1 MVAFKALATQGPR
14 WLRMGLLAG
23 FVALASGCAHDLYSW
38 GGYDRMLYNQYKDPT
53 QAEAMRVGLTEHL
66 AALEQANLKVGPGLY
81 AELGTLYLERGDA
94 ETAIGYYEREKQAWP
109 ESAALMS
116 VMIKN
121 LQRTGAKTATRK
133 TANPGAATATTQ
145 GKTQ

>member
-1 MVAFKALATQGPR
+1 MTACMAMATR
-14 WLRMGLLAG
+14 SVRCLRLGLLAG
-23 FVALASGCAHDLYSW
+23 VVALATGCAHDLYNW

-66 AALEQANLKVGPGLY
+66 AELEKANLKVAPGLY

-94 ETAIGYYEREKQAWP
+94 ETAISYYEREKEAWP
-109 ESAALMS
+109 ESAPLMS

-121 LQRTGAKTATRK
+121 LKRSGAK
-133 TANPGAATATTQ
+133 GTTQ
-145 GKTQ
+145 GKAQ